1 MSGFVK
7 STVTWQNISDAF
19 IFVNILFIDSYIHVR
34 FPCVLQGLYYL
45 SEVVAVTDQ
54 KKGL

>member
-7 STVTWQNISDAF
+7 STVTWQNMSDAF

-34 FPCVLQGLYYL
+34 FPCVLQGLYYF